1 MKREGQK
8 GQVLVEIL
16 IGITVLAVITG
27 ALLQAF
33 QSGILGTNRVDE
45 RTTALNLAQFQMEYI
60 RAQPYEEYDAQ
71 GDPVEGE
78 GYSELSEE
86 DLPAGFTP
94 DDIDFAVSNLGNE
107 TAPDEIQLLT
117 VTVTYGVNDDT
128 ITIAD
133 YNRNE

>member
-1 MKREGQK
+1 M
-8 GQVLVEIL
+8 
-16 IGITVLAVITG
+16 
-27 ALLQAF
+27 
-33 QSGILGTNRVDE
+33 
-45 RTTALNLAQFQMEYI
+45 
-60 RAQPYEEYDAQ
+60 
-71 GDPVEGE
+71 EGE

-107 TAPDEIQLLT
+107 TSPDEIQLLT

-128 ITIAD
+128 VTIAD